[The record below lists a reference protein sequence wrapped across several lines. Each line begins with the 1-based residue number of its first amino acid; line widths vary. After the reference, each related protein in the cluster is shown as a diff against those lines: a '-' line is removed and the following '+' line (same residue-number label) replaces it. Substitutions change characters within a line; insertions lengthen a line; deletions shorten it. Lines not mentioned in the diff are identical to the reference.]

1 MLENYPT
8 NIQSRYALEKL
19 PNGEIELLE
28 AIARKRGCIV
38 SGGVVDF
45 EKVSRIVVS
54 DLRSRGFDGICMET
68 PTQIIKELAE
78 LDGLRALKLERAQ
91 EKRSKRKGR

>member
-1 MLENYPT
+1 
-8 NIQSRYALEKL
+8 
-19 PNGEIELLE
+19 
-28 AIARKRGCIV
+28 
-38 SGGVVDF
+38 
-45 EKVSRIVVS
+45 
-54 DLRSRGFDGICMET
+54 MET